1 MSKDTASGSPAETAG
16 AAAWTSLF
24 PGAAYAIDAWQ
35 RTILY
40 WDVMRER
47 SNEYLE
53 HASSKTPN
61 VLSFPFRMIMD
72 GRSLERPVN
81 YYLVRIEPPA
91 AVPSDPRKRAIVVI
105 DPRAGQ
111 APGIGGF
118 RADSEIGVA
127 MREGHPCYFVGFLAE
142 PVHGQTLGDVILAEG
157 RFLEK
162 VIELQPE
169 AEQKPLVIGN
179 CQAGWAVM
187 MLAAARPD
195 LFGAVLI
202 AGAPLSYWNGVHGK
216 NPMRYTGGLLGGS
229 WLTALAGDLGNGKFD
244 GTSLVANFES
254 LNPANTL
261 WMKQYNLWS
270 KVDTEAER
278 YLGFERWWGNHVLL
292 NAEEMQVI
300 ADELFIGNKL
310 ATAEIV
316 TKAGVRLDLREIK
329 APIVCFCSK
338 GDNIT
343 PPQQALGWILDLY
356 HSVEDIRAQEQ
367 TIVYAMHDSIGHLG
381 IFVSGK
387 VAKKEYT
394 EFTSNIDLIDV
405 LPPGLYEAVL
415 VPKSAEEDNADLIFG
430 DFLIRFEARTL
441 DDIRALGGNDEEDE
455 RRFATVAR
463 VSEINHGLYR
473 TFMQPWIRASV
484 SEEQADLLRRCHPLR
499 LQFSMFSDEN
509 PLMRPVAQ
517 AAEWVRANRAPADPD
532 NPLTQ
537 VQQNV
542 SEGIV
547 ACLDGYRDLRDRLM
561 EETFLAVYGNPLLQ
575 AMTGLRASD
584 APPRTMPGEDPDHLR
599 EIAAKRAELMARLAA
614 GGPREAVVRAMLYVR
629 LHDGLVDERGFNML
643 QRLRGEHA
651 PDLPF
656 AAFKQMLREQFYMLM
671 LDERAAVDALPALL
685 AGIGENARGALELV
699 HRVVT
704 AKGPLE
710 GESVERFAEIER
722 IFEGAAESGPSG
734 AVPLRPVANGAA
746 SEKPAAS
753 RAAPQRRATQRR
765 GAGGRS
771 TD

>member
-1 MSKDTASGSPAETAG
+1 MSKDTADASRPETPAVAPW
-16 AAAWTSLF
+16 APWASLF
-24 PGAAYAIDAWQ
+24 PGAAYAVDAWQ

-47 SNEYLE
+47 GNEYLE
-53 HASSKTPN
+53 HAASKTPN
-61 VLSFPFRMIMD
+61 VLSFPFRIILD

-91 AVPSDPRKRAIVVI
+91 DVPSDPRKRPIVVI

-127 MREGHPCYFVGFLAE
+127 MREGHPCYFMGFLAE

-244 GTSLVANFES
+244 GTSLVSNFES

-261 WMKQYNLWS
+261 WTKQYNLWS

-300 ADELFIGNKL
+300 ADELFIGNRL

-356 HSVEDIRAQEQ
+356 TVSRTSGRKSRQSSTPCTTSSAISASSSRARWRGRN
-367 TIVYAMHDSIGHLG
+367 TPSSRATSISSTSCRP
-381 IFVSGK
+381 VS
-387 VAKKEYT
+387 T
-394 EFTSNIDLIDV
+394 
-405 LPPGLYEAVL
+405 
-415 VPKSAEEDNADLIFG
+415 
-430 DFLIRFEARTL
+430 
-441 DDIRALGGNDEEDE
+441 
-455 RRFATVAR
+455 
-463 VSEINHGLYR
+463 
-473 TFMQPWIRASV
+473 
-484 SEEQADLLRRCHPLR
+484 RRCWCR
-499 LQFSMFSDEN
+499 S
-509 PLMRPVAQ
+509 RPRTTMPTSSSAISSS
-517 AAEWVRANRAPADPD
+517 ASRRAPSTTSGRWA
-532 NPLTQ
+532 
-537 VQQNV
+537 
-542 SEGIV
+542 
-547 ACLDGYRDLRDRLM
+547 
-561 EETFLAVYGNPLLQ
+561 
-575 AMTGLRASD
+575 AMTRRTSGASPPLPASRRSITGST
-584 APPRTMPGEDPDHLR
+584 APSCSPGS
-599 EIAAKRAELMARLAA
+599 
-614 GGPREAVVRAMLYVR
+614 GPR
-629 LHDGLVDERGFNML
+629 
-643 QRLRGEHA
+643 
-651 PDLPF
+651 
-656 AAFKQMLREQFYMLM
+656 
-671 LDERAAVDALPALL
+671 
-685 AGIGENARGALELV
+685 
-699 HRVVT
+699 
-704 AKGPLE
+704 
-710 GESVERFAEIER
+710 
-722 IFEGAAESGPSG
+722 
-734 AVPLRPVANGAA
+734 
-746 SEKPAAS
+746 
-753 RAAPQRRATQRR
+753 
-765 GAGGRS
+765 
-771 TD
+771 

>member
-1 MSKDTASGSPAETAG
+1 M
-16 AAAWTSLF
+16 
-24 PGAAYAIDAWQ
+24 
-35 RTILY
+35 
-40 WDVMRER
+40 
-47 SNEYLE
+47 
-53 HASSKTPN
+53 
-61 VLSFPFRMIMD
+61 
-72 GRSLERPVN
+72 
-81 YYLVRIEPPA
+81 
-91 AVPSDPRKRAIVVI
+91 
-105 DPRAGQ
+105 
-111 APGIGGF
+111 
-118 RADSEIGVA
+118 
-127 MREGHPCYFVGFLAE
+127 
-142 PVHGQTLGDVILAEG
+142 
-157 RFLEK
+157 
-162 VIELQPE
+162 IELQPE

-229 WLTALAGDLGNGKFD
+229 WLTALSGDLGNGKFD
-244 GTSLVANFES
+244 GTNLVSNFES

-261 WMKQYNLWS
+261 WTKQYNLWS

-300 ADELFIGNKL
+300 ADELFIGNRL

-387 VAKKEYT
+387 VAKKEYA

-415 VPKSAEEDNADLIFG
+415 VPKSAEDDNADLIFG

-455 RRFATVAR
+455 RRFAAVAR

-532 NPLTQ
+532 NPLAL
-537 VQQNV
+537 
-542 SEGIV
+542 V
-547 ACLDGYRDLRDRLM
+547 AAECLRGDRRVPGRLS
-561 EETFLAVYGNPLLQ
+561 
-575 AMTGLRASD
+575 R
-584 APPRTMPGEDPDHLR
+584 PPRPAHGGDLPRRLR
-599 EIAAKRAELMARLAA
+599 QPAAAGDGGAARL
-614 GGPREAVVRAMLYVR
+614 G
-629 LHDGLVDERGFNML
+629 
-643 QRLRGEHA
+643 
-651 PDLPF
+651 
-656 AAFKQMLREQFYMLM
+656 
-671 LDERAAVDALPALL
+671 RAAAHDA
-685 AGIGENARGALELV
+685 GRG
-699 HRVVT
+699 
-704 AKGPLE
+704 P
-710 GESVERFAEIER
+710 
-722 IFEGAAESGPSG
+722 GPSCG
-734 AVPLRPVANGAA
+734 RSRRSAR
-746 SEKPAAS
+746 SCEAAS
-753 RAAPQRRATQRR
+753 RPAARARRSCAPCSMCACTTAWSTSAASTCCN
-765 GAGGRS
+765 GFARS
-771 TD
+771 TPPICASPRSSRCCASSSTC